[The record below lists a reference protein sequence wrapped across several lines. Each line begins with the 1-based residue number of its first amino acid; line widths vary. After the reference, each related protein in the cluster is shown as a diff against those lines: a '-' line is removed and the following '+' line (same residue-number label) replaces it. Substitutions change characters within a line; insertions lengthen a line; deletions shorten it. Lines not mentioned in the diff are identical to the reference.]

1 MDLGFFSL
9 DDQSPLYNQIY
20 GAIKTSIEN
29 GRLTAHAR
37 LPSIR
42 SLASSLSVAK
52 ITVERAYEQLY
63 SEGYIIK
70 NPNARHSIAAI
81 ELPRWENAIPP
92 SLPLPENT
100 APPVLFDFSS
110 SQMDSQGFDFGS
122 WKRYLG
128 RTLEDNDRLLAYGE
142 IFGEQALRQEIC
154 SYLFHSRGV
163 KALPEQIIIGANAQ
177 ALLSLLCQL
186 LNRKRHAIAFE
197 DPGFKYGRQVFS
209 DYGFAIHPVAMGE
222 KGLDILKLAKSQANV
237 CYVSPSHQFP
247 SGTIM
252 SIVQRSQL
260 LNWAEGGERL
270 IIEDDYDSEFRYY
283 GNPIPALKGLDRHDK
298 VIYLGSFSK
307 IIPPSIRVS
316 YMQLPIHLLH
326 ILLAHQAPYNQT
338 ASTIDQLTLAS
349 YIADGALDKQV
360 RRLRKIYQEKR
371 SVFLALLRQTFGQ
384 KATIYDNQSGLF
396 VVVGIHNGASAQ
408 ELYEQALNTG
418 CKVAPIAD
426 FALTST
432 KDARILL
439 YFSGIPNDRMQEG
452 LDRLYAAWIQGK

>member
-9 DDQSPLYNQIY
+9 DDQSPLYTQIY
-20 GAIKTSIEN
+20 STIKINIEN
-29 GRLTAHAR
+29 GRLLADSR

-63 SEGYIIK
+63 SEGYLIK
-70 NPNARHSIAAI
+70 NPNARHSVATI
-81 ELPRWENAIPP
+81 ELPRWQDAPP
-92 SLPLPENT
+92 PPLPLPESTN
-100 APPVLFDFSS
+100 PPIVFDFSS
-110 SQMDSQGFDFGS
+110 SQMDRQGFDFGT
-122 WKRYLG
+122 WKRYVS
-128 RTLEDNDRLLAYGE
+128 RTLEDRDRLLAYGE
-142 IFGEQALRQEIC
+142 IFGEAPLRQEIC

-163 KALPEQIIIGANAQ
+163 KALPEQIIVGANAQ

-186 LNRKRHAIAFE
+186 LDKKQHAIAFE

-209 DYGFAIHPVAMGE
+209 DYGFSIHPVAMGE
-222 KGLDILKLAKSQANV
+222 KGLDLQKLAKSKANV

-247 SGTIM
+247 SGSIM
-252 SIVQRSQL
+252 SIVQRGQL

-326 ILLAHQAPYNQT
+326 ILSAHKAPYNQT
-338 ASTIDQLTLAS
+338 ASTIDQLTLANF
-349 YIADGALDKQV
+349 IADGALDKQV

-371 SVFLALLRQTFGQ
+371 NAFLSLLLQTFGK
-384 KATIYDNQSGLF
+384 KATLYDNQSGLF
-396 VVVGIHNGASAQ
+396 VVVGINNKADAD
-408 ELYEQALNTG
+408 ELAHQALENG

-426 FALTST
+426 FALTAT
-432 KDARILL
+432 KDARLLL
-439 YFSGIPNDRMQEG
+439 YFSGIPNERMQEG
-452 LDRLYAAWIQGK
+452 LDRLYKAWIQNS